1 MVVKYLV
8 TQALKAA
15 VKKAPKKPWKDLR
28 IEAINRKI
36 KHYKGSKA
44 YIAPEY
50 AQEAADIYK
59 SKAKTKR
66 EYKGGK

>member
-1 MVVKYLV
+1 MG
-8 TQALKAA
+8 TLKIISNLA
-15 VKKAPKKPWKDLR
+15 KQGWKELR
-28 IEAINRKI
+28 IGAINRKI
-36 KHYKGSKA
+36 KSYPGPKS